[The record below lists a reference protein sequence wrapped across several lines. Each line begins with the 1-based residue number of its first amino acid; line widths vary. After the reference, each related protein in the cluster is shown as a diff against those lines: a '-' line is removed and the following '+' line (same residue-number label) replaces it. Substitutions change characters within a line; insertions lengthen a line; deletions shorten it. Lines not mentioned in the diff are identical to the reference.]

1 MRCFPSRSLF
11 SSFLLSGVAF
21 FALCASLSC
30 GSGSEI
36 VSRLEAR
43 LKDTADSGRQEATP
57 DEIEQAIASQLRVA
71 PVPAKGSEMPSSPT
85 FPTRQTLREFY
96 ANRGQSLAWCD
107 ESGVTLPS
115 VRTFLEALSRA
126 EEHGLDPEDYG
137 LSSLERMGQS
147 MLAAHESKVSV
158 AHWADFDLLMTT
170 AFFRYASDLSTGRV
184 HPDEI
189 RTEWHTEFPEPD
201 LPASLDR
208 ALQEGSLEK
217 LLERLPPPHPGYAQL
232 REGLMDLRS
241 VEDAGGWPVVS
252 EGPDLKRGARG
263 PRVATLKQRLLAS
276 ANDAPDR
283 EIFDAALDER
293 VRVFQRL
300 HGIEPDG
307 VVSKST
313 LAELN
318 VPVERRI
325 RQVGLNMERWRWIP
339 RHLGEPYVEVNI
351 PGFELKLVRDGRAE
365 LRSRIVVGQAFTPT
379 PVFNDQIVAVVAN
392 PPWNVPETLAVRE
405 YLPELKED
413 PQGFLRHG
421 IRIYENAAEDEREV
435 DPASVRWAR
444 VDEDEFKYHLRQD
457 PGPDNALGQVKFQL
471 TNDFQIYLH
480 DTPARTLFAQTDRD
494 LSHGC
499 IRVEKA
505 RDLANEILGDSSQ
518 KLEEALESEE
528 EKHIQVRPPVQ
539 VQILYLTAWMDEE
552 GALRFSPDVYEFDVA
567 QLAALDRASRA
578 ASSDKRKL

>member
-1 MRCFPSRSLF
+1 MR
-11 SSFLLSGVAF
+11 SFLLGGAAF
-21 FALCASLSC
+21 LALCGTLSC
-30 GSGSEI
+30 SSGSEI

-43 LKDTADSGRQEATP
+43 LGEAASA

-71 PVPAKGSEMPSSPT
+71 PLPANGGEKPSSPT

-96 ANRGQSLAWCD
+96 ANREQRLAWCD

-115 VRTFLEALSRA
+115 VRTFLEALGRA
-126 EEHGLDPEDYG
+126 REHGLNPEDYG
-137 LSSLERMGQS
+137 LSRLERMAGS
-147 MLAAHESKVSV
+147 MREANETKDSV
-158 AHWADFDLLMTT
+158 ADWADFDLLMTT
-170 AFFRYASDLSTGRV
+170 AFFRYASDLSTGRL

-189 RTEWHTEFPEPD
+189 RSEWHTEPPEPD
-201 LPASLDR
+201 LPVSLDR

-217 LLERLPPPHPGYAQL
+217 LLERLPPPHPGYARL

-241 VEDAGGWPVVS
+241 VEDAGGWPVVP

-276 ANDAPDR
+276 ANDAPDS

-293 VRVFQRL
+293 VRVFQTL

-307 VVSKST
+307 IVSKAT

-325 RQVGLNMERWRWIP
+325 RQIVLNLERWRWIP
-339 RHLGEPYVEVNI
+339 RHLGEPHVEVNI
-351 PGFELKLVRDGRAE
+351 PGFVLKLVRDGRVE
-365 LRSRIVVGQAFTPT
+365 LRSRIVVGKAFTPT
-379 PVFNDQIVAVVAN
+379 PVFSDEIVAVVAN

-421 IRIYENAAEDEREV
+421 IRIYENGAEDAREV
-435 DPASVRWAR
+435 DPASVSWAG
-444 VDEDEFKYHLRQD
+444 VDDDEFKYHLRQD
-457 PGPDNALGQVKFQL
+457 PGPDNALGRVKFHL
-471 TNDFQIYLH
+471 TNNFQIYLH
-480 DTPARTLFAQTDRD
+480 DTPARGLFAQTDRD

-505 RDLANEILGDSSQ
+505 RDLANVILADSSR
-518 KLEEALESEE
+518 KLDEALESEE
-528 EKHIQVRPPVQ
+528 EKHIPVRPPVQ

-552 GALRFSPDVYEFDVA
+552 GALRFSPDIYEFDVT

-578 ASSDKRKL
+578 ASPE